1 MKKFEI
7 YLNDELIIS
16 TLVEDYNVNTYTN
29 SFDIECTIKELKI
42 TYSLPLNKGYKII
55 ADI

>member
-7 YLNDELIIS
+7 YLNDELILS
-16 TLVEDYNVNTYTN
+16 TLVEKYDITIYTN

>member
-7 YLNDELIIS
+7 YLNDELILSI
-16 TLVEDYNVNTYTN
+16 LVEKYDITNYTN
-29 SFDIECTIKELKI
+29 SIDIECTIKELKI